1 MKIKKIETFSNQYLS
16 FVKITTDRGDVGWG
30 QMSTYHADITTQI
43 FHRQVAPYSIGLKLQ
58 EQPNFADHLQL
69 IIEKEHKFPGSYL
82 LRAIAGL
89 DTALWDLYGRLLEK
103 PVASLI
109 GGKPGKVRIYGSS
122 MRRDISPQDE
132 SLRLCKLRDELGIS
146 AFKFRVGA
154 ECGRDKD
161 EWEGRSEDI
170 VKVLSHDLGADVQRL
185 VDESKL
191 CFDSIDVLVNN
202 ASTFYPTPIDEISEE
217 HWDKLIGSNLK
228 GPLFLIQGLKDKLIE
243 SRGTIVNI
251 TDTNLSKGVANFSI
265 YASAKGGLESITKV
279 LARELAPEVN
289 VNAIAPGAMLEPPD
303 VTWTEEQKEKVI
315 ANIPLKKMGSE
326 KDIANTVHTQAVKD
340 AWTAFKAEQA
350 QQV

>member
-1 MKIKKIETFSNQYLS
+1 MNKTILITGAAKRIGKEIALTFSQMGWNIIIHYNSSKKDAQDLADQINTHNPS
-16 FVKITTDRGDVGWG
+16 SAKII
-30 QMSTYHADITTQI
+30 QAN
-43 FHRQVAPYSIGLKLQ
+43 L
-58 EQPNFADHLQL
+58 
-69 IIEKEHKFPGSYL
+69 
-82 LRAIAGL
+82 
-89 DTALWDLYGRLLEK
+89 
-103 PVASLI
+103 
-109 GGKPGKVRIYGSS
+109 
-122 MRRDISPQDE
+122 DIS
-132 SLRLCKLRDELGIS
+132 S
-146 AFKFRVGA
+146 
-154 ECGRDKD
+154 
-161 EWEGRSEDI
+161 
-170 VKVLSHDLGADVQRL
+170 DVQRL

-191 CFDSIDVLVNN
+191 FFDSIDVLVNN

-303 VTWTEEQKEKVI
+303 VTWTDEQKEKVI

-326 KDIANTVHTQAVKD
+326 KDIANTVKFVVSSKYMTG
-340 AWTAFKAEQA
+340 
-350 QQV
+350 QVIKVDGGRSLS